1 MLAIVQRTSDT
12 DEVLDIE
19 GETQKRF
26 PDKFISELS
35 PTERELYAQQ
45 IINYLEK
52 YKFQTW
58 AILDGENWVK
68 EKVAKSIEYYL
79 KRIELIQTMLAHRE
93 EITDSQIRL
102 TLKKDNFDIL
112 KDFSTF
118 VSEWKIPTEPA

>member
-12 DEVLDIE
+12 DEVLDVE

-26 PDKFISELS
+26 PNKFIIELS

-45 IINYLEK
+45 IINSLEK
-52 YKFQTW
+52 YKLQTW
-58 AILDGENWVK
+58 AILDGENWIK
-68 EKVAKSIEYYL
+68 EKVTKSIEYYL
-79 KRIELIQTMLAHRE
+79 KRIELIQTILAHRE

-112 KDFSTF
+112 KDFSIF
-118 VSEWKIPTEPA
+118 VSKWKIPTEPV